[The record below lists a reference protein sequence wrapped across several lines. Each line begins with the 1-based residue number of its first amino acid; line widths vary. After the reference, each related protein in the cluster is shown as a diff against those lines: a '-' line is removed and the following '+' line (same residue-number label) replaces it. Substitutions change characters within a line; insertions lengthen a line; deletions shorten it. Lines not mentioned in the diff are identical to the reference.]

1 MDQPLEENILA
12 SFLRMADQMGT
23 GWMPTFPEVT
33 GDSRRMNSNHG
44 IPAFADAL
52 AKGLKVDAKAA
63 FEAGKKALTEKT
75 LVPWSGNP
83 AGEID
88 GFYWEHGYIPALRD
102 GEVETDPNVGWE
114 NRQPVAVSL
123 GTAYDS
129 WALSKLAEAA
139 GNKEDAEYFR
149 EWSKNY
155 TLLFNPET
163 LFFHPKDKEGNFIPD
178 LDYNFPG
185 GMGARE
191 YYDENNAWVYRW
203 DVQHD
208 IPGLVVLMGGPER
221 FCMELDRMFAT
232 PLGRSKYSF
241 YAKLPDHTG
250 NVGQFSMANE
260 PSLHIP
266 YLYNYAGAPWKTQKR
281 VRQMLDTWFRD
292 DLMGVPGDEDGGG
305 MTSFVVFSSLGLY
318 PVTPGEPVYTI
329 GSPDGSF
336 TAGSWLE
343 VYRGLWLNG
352 AAITTGDE
360 FSVGDEL
367 TIEGSLMNY
376 KGTPETK
383 EKTAIVVA
391 FKKSLISV
399 DALDFDKL
407 PCIDTTF
414 NLVVT
419 AKESPLLVTCDADW
433 LQITDVNK
441 DGSYK
446 LHADENTRTAERKA
460 AITIKGPTAL
470 KTIEITQAG
479 TPATGMSVTE
489 IIAAADKDKVQ
500 TLPSTVVVAL
510 TTRGAVLSDGENY
523 IYAYGDKAAALKVGD
538 GVKLS
543 ATKTTYYGVPE
554 LTFSDTDEVFVDSEG
569 NAVVHPEATDITAK
583 AAEYS
588 SAVAEYVKLSG
599 VLKVSG
605 NYYNME
611 IDGIDPEV
619 LQGSINYPVD
629 ALDAK
634 SFDGKKITV
643 TGYFNGT
650 NVNKNTGVKYVNVIA
665 TKIAEFVDNPKGT
678 LKNPY
683 EATELA
689 ELLKSGTVPEG
700 NVYARGIINKIDNVS
715 TQYGNAQYWLST
727 DGSAADLEVYR
738 GFYYGGEKFTEETAE
753 AIKVGDEVVVYGKV
767 KVYGE
772 TPEFDA
778 NNYLVTING
787 KAAPS
792 GSGTAED
799 PYNITKL
806 ADLLLSGETV
816 EGEVYAK
823 GIISQIDNVSIQY
836 GNAQY
841 WLSDDGSKKY
851 QLEVYRGLWFGGA
864 KFTSE
869 DQIALGD
876 EVVVCGKVKVYNG
889 TPEFDANNKIISLN
903 GKTE

>member
-1 MDQPLEENILA
+1 MKAKYIFTSLIAALGLLMTACVEEADHFLDEVQVSSSYVTFSAGGGSVPVELTATGSWTVSNLPSWVTVSPSTGGAGKTTVTFTAPAADDTREATATIECGGKTQNINLLQVTQKSEPVTMTVKQALEVIAPL
-12 SFLRMADQMGT
+12 ADQEVAGGT
-23 GWMPTFPEVT
+23 YRVK
-33 GDSRRMNSNHG
+33 G
-44 IPAFADAL
+44 IVC
-52 AKGLKVDAKAA
+52 K
-63 FEAGKKALTEKT
+63 
-75 LVPWSGNP
+75 
-83 AGEID
+83 ID
-88 GFYWEHGYIPALRD
+88 D
-102 GEVETDPNVGWE
+102 
-114 NRQPVAVSL
+114 
-123 GTAYDS
+123 
-129 WALSKLAEAA
+129 LSKQY
-139 GNKEDAEYFR
+139 GNA
-149 EWSKNY
+149 
-155 TLLFNPET
+155 T
-163 LFFHPKDKEGNFIPD
+163 
-178 LDYNFPG
+178 
-185 GMGARE
+185 
-191 YYDENNAWVYRW
+191 YYLSD
-203 DVQHD
+203 
-208 IPGLVVLMGGPER
+208 
-221 FCMELDRMFAT
+221 
-232 PLGRSKYSF
+232 
-241 YAKLPDHTG
+241 
-250 NVGQFSMANE
+250 
-260 PSLHIP
+260 
-266 YLYNYAGAPWKTQKR
+266 
-281 VRQMLDTWFRD
+281 
-292 DLMGVPGDEDGGG
+292 
-305 MTSFVVFSSLGLY
+305 
-318 PVTPGEPVYTI
+318 
-329 GSPDGSF
+329 DGSF

-583 AAEYS
+583 ATEYS

-599 VLKVSG
+599 VLTVSG

-634 SFDGKKITV
+634 SFNGKKITV

-650 NVNKNTGVKYVNVIA
+650 NVNKTTGVKYVNVIA

-715 TQYGNAQYWLST
+715 AQYGNAQYWLST

-792 GSGTAED
+792 GSGTPED